1 MHSSGPSNAAHVQL
15 VCLMCG
21 AAYVGCYTH
30 VVKLKHHPLYSH
42 LARGLTCTCLHFFLY
57 THHAIIYESNTRPC
71 CCRGSC
77 YGMRRTGVML
87 KSLHVAAVLVRVR
100 HFERKGLCQLQN
112 WHFSVFLYQ
121 FQFTKLKFVTDK
133 DLCSRNTLLTL
144 KLLLHVSSSTSLYF
158 YTGLYSYTY
167 I

>member
-30 VVKLKHHPLYSH
+30 VVKLKHHPLDSH

-87 KSLHVAAVLVRVR
+87 KSLHVATVSVQVR
-100 HFERKGLCQLQN
+100 HFECKGQLQN
-112 WHFSVFLYQ
+112 WHFSVFSVSVSVYK
-121 FQFTKLKFVTDK
+121 TEICN
-133 DLCSRNTLLTL
+133 LCSRNTLLTL